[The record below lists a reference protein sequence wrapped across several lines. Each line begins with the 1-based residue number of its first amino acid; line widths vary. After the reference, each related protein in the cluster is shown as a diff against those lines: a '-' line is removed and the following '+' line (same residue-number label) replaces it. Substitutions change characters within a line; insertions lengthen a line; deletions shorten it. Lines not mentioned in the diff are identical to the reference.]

1 VGRDVLLGAAWGAVL
16 ALLIAVS
23 IALPGWLGRAPSPPF
38 DGQLALLLGLRNNVG
53 LLLSWPLNATAS
65 GLGAL
70 LGLLLMRLM
79 LRREGLAAV
88 ALAVLLGVPWGFG
101 VELPWWLGVS
111 LGLLIMGGLAAVLL
125 RFGLLACVMGLL
137 VTDQILTT
145 PASLDLSGWTATPTI
160 FTGLVLAALVGYGL
174 MISLGGRSPFGGD
187 GGAAEADRG

>member
-1 VGRDVLLGAAWGAVL
+1 
-16 ALLIAVS
+16 
-23 IALPGWLGRAPSPPF
+23 
-38 DGQLALLLGLRNNVG
+38 
-53 LLLSWPLNATAS
+53 
-65 GLGAL
+65 
-70 LGLLLMRLM
+70 
-79 LRREGLAAV
+79 
-88 ALAVLLGVPWGFG
+88 